1 MCRLRAAAHA
11 GTVATRAVIWRRH
24 YGGRMTARIG
34 KTKVFPLCLGG
45 NVFGWTAD
53 HDTSLAIL
61 DAFVEGGGNFIDT
74 ADVYSA
80 WVPGNSGGESE
91 RIIGAWLATGVDR
104 EKLVIATKV
113 AKHPRYRGL
122 SAHNVRMALDG
133 SRRRLGVDRIDLY
146 YAHEDD
152 EHVPLQE
159 WVEVFNG
166 LVDAGTIGAYGLSN
180 FSAERTAA
188 VLELAAREGWATPV
202 AIQPPYNLVNRAGVE
217 GGLGALAVEHHL
229 AIVPYYGLASG
240 FLTGKY
246 ARDEAAHGARAQ
258 AVGRYFT
265 EEGWAVRDAL
275 VDIATEHDCEPG
287 TVALAWLLTR
297 PGVVAPIA
305 SASGPEQVPALL
317 AAATLKLTRAQVKRL
332 DAASAPFAPSP
343 SA

>member
-1 MCRLRAAAHA
+1 
-11 GTVATRAVIWRRH
+11 
-24 YGGRMTARIG
+24 MTTRIG

-61 DAFVEGGGNFIDT
+61 DAFIAGGGNFIDT

-104 EKLVIATKV
+104 DKLVIATKV

-152 EHVPLQE
+152 EHVRLEE
-159 WVEVFNG
+159 WLEVFNG
-166 LVDAGTIGAYGLSN
+166 WVVAGTIGGYGLSN
-180 FSAERTAA
+180 FSVERTEA
-188 VLELAAREGWATPV
+188 VLATVAREGWAAPV
-202 AIQPPYNLVNRAGVE
+202 ALQPPYNLVNRTTVE
-217 GGLGALAVEHHL
+217 AGLGDLAVAHHL
-229 AIVPYYGLASG
+229 ALVPYYGLASG

-258 AVGRYFT
+258 AVSKYFT
-265 EEGWAVRDAL
+265 DAGWAVRDAV

-297 PGVVAPIA
+297 PGVAAPIA
-305 SASGPEQVPALL
+305 SASVPEQVPALL
-317 AAATLKLTRAQVKRL
+317 AAASLKLSRAQVKRL
-332 DAASAPFAPSP
+332 DAASAAFAPQP
-343 SA
+343 A